1 MLRANR
7 SRSGLGRGTERD
19 LQSGG
24 SEFRLGHRDGSD
36 SRDEQNPRSSLTY
49 YKEFAVDLLKLLAP
63 RPDILLLHDWPIAP
77 ARIEKVPGRRPELEN
92 VGAIQPAF
100 VCCGHHQT
108 SAAFVVGNTHV
119 RALNI
124 IGGKSYS
131 INPGW
136 ACVFEWD
143 GSGLQNERFLPP
155 IR

>member
-1 MLRANR
+1 MVAMAETNKNSW
-7 SRSGLGRGTERD
+7 SR
-19 LQSGG
+19 
-24 SEFRLGHRDGSD
+24 
-36 SRDEQNPRSSLTY
+36 LTY
-49 YKEFAVDLLKLLAP
+49 YKEFEVDHLKMLAP

-77 ARIEKVPGRRPELEN
+77 VRIEKVPGRWSELEI
-92 VGAIQPAF
+92 VEAIQPAF
-100 VCCGHHQT
+100 VCCDHHQT
-108 SAAFVVGNTHV
+108 SAAFVLGNTHV

-143 GSGLQNERFLPP
+143 GNGLQNARFWPP